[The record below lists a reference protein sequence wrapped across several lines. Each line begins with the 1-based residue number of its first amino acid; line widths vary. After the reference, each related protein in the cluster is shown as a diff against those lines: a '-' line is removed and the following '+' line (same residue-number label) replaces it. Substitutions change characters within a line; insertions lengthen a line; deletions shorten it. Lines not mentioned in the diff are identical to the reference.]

1 MLDFWIQTVSGR
13 TFRVDRP
20 DARDV
25 DIGDIAHSLALQN
38 RFNGHTRCPYS
49 VAQHSVLVSRIVEQ
63 RMGLYPTPETPVNEP
78 LLGLMHDAHEAY
90 IGDLVSPVKKLLG
103 DSWSGLE
110 RTCDVI
116 IQLGFALKRNPNSLA
131 VVKEADQIAL
141 ATEVRDLIPGGR
153 IVGGTNLPEPLHE
166 HIVPLEW
173 VEAKNLFLNRFWEFT
188 GR

>member
-1 MLDFWIQTVSGR
+1 MLDHWVQTVSGR
-13 TFRVDRP
+13 TFRIDRP

-25 DIGDIAHSLALQN
+25 DIVDIAHSLALQN

-49 VAQHSVLVSRIVEQ
+49 VGQHSVLVSRIVEQ
-63 RMGLYPTPETPVNEP
+63 RMGLYPTPDPPCNEP

-90 IGDLVSPVKKLLG
+90 IGDVISPVKKLLG
-103 DSWSGLE
+103 ETWRGLE
-110 RTCDVI
+110 NTCDVI

-153 IVGGTNLPEPLHE
+153 IVGGASLPEPLHE
-166 HIVPLEW
+166 RIVPLDW
-173 VEAKNLFLNRFWEFT
+173 LDAKDLFLERFRELT
-188 GR
+188 RR